1 MPPIVLLEFPGRRL
15 SPVPVNRKNNTMD
28 SQCRNGHI
36 IKGPRD
42 LFADGECRECDRAY
56 QAKYR
61 TRRGQAMTLLRTLE
75 KAGIN
80 TSDIDRRAVQVAATL
95 TNAGWA

>member
-1 MPPIVLLEFPGRRL
+1 MASR
-15 SPVPVNRKNNTMD
+15 
-28 SQCRNGHI
+28 CHNGHL

-42 LFADGECRECDRAY
+42 LFADGECRECDKQY

-75 KAGIN
+75 KAGID
-80 TSDIDRRAVQVAATL
+80 TADIESRAAQVAVTL
-95 TNAGWA
+95 KAAGWAS